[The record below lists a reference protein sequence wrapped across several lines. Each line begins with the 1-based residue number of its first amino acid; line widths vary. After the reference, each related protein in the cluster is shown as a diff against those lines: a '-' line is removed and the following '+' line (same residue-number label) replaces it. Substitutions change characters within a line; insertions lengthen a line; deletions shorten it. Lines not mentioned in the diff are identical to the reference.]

1 MVRITTIK
9 GIMMITRSIQT
20 INFTQRASKVNIRR
34 GTNGVNHKEGP
45 LTKVATNRSIKLNT
59 RMTNIRRIR
68 MCIKRIMVSIKRKN
82 LNNSKIIN
90 LNTKRRVKI
99 MIKQRKMVS

>member
-9 GIMMITRSIQT
+9 GIMMITRSIPT

-82 LNNSKIIN
+82 LNSSKIIN
-90 LNTKRRVKI
+90 LSTKRKI
-99 MIKQRKMVS
+99 KITINLRKMVS

>member
-9 GIMMITRSIQT
+9 GIMMIIRSIQT
-20 INFTQRASKVNIRR
+20 TNFTQRVSRENIKRE
-34 GTNGVNHKEGP
+34 TNGVSHKEAHS
-45 LTKVATNRSIKLNT
+45 TKVATNRSIKLNT

-99 MIKQRKMVS
+99 MINQRKMVS

>member
-1 MVRITTIK
+1 
-9 GIMMITRSIQT
+9 MITRSIPT
-20 INFTQRASKVNIRR
+20 INFTQRVLKVNIRR
-34 GTNGVNHKEGP
+34 ETNGVNHREVHII
-45 LTKVATNRSIKLNT
+45 KVATNRSIKLNT

-99 MIKQRKMVS
+99 MINQRKMVS